1 MQGLGVGVLKKVRNF
16 PSPSCTYK
24 VLDVQL
30 VGGWEE
36 EKGNKARKVII
47 NIFRSSFSSLLRVE
61 AWFYTLRT
69 ELYSEELGTGYLHVQ
84 KIVG

>member
-1 MQGLGVGVLKKVRNF
+1 M
-16 PSPSCTYK
+16 YK
-24 VLDVQL
+24 VLDVRL
-30 VGGWEE
+30 VGGWDG
-36 EKGNKARKVII
+36 EKENKARKVII

-69 ELYSEELGTGYLHVQ
+69 EVYSEELGTEYLQVQ